1 MAATSELSNI
11 NARRWEV
18 MKQPPTREKILQT
31 LRKELPYLQEKY
43 GVERIAIYGSFAKGV
58 QTRKSDID
66 ILVQLMKPLGLEF
79 IGLAYYLEEIL
90 GRKVDLATFDTLQ
103 RSMENPRYKHI
114 AADIERTLS
123 YV

>member
-1 MAATSELSNI
+1 
-11 NARRWEV
+11 
-18 MKQPPTREKILQT
+18 MKQPLSKEKILQT
-31 LRKELPYLQEKY
+31 LRKELPYLQERY
-43 GVERIAIYGSFAKGV
+43 GVERMAIYGSFAKGV

-66 ILVQLMKPLGLEF
+66 ILVQLVKPLGLEF

-103 RSMENPRYKHI
+103 RSMENPRYQHI

>member
-1 MAATSELSNI
+1 
-11 NARRWEV
+11 

>member
-1 MAATSELSNI
+1 
-11 NARRWEV
+11 

-43 GVERIAIYGSFAKGV
+43 GVERIAIYGSFAKGA
-58 QTRKSDID
+58 QTGKSDVD

>member
-1 MAATSELSNI
+1 
-11 NARRWEV
+11 
-18 MKQPPTREKILQT
+18 MKQPLTKETIMQT
-31 LRKELPYLQEKY
+31 LRKELPHLQEKY
-43 GVERIAIYGSFAKGV
+43 GVERMAIYGSFAKGA

-66 ILVQLMKPLGLEF
+66 ILVQLVKPLGLEF